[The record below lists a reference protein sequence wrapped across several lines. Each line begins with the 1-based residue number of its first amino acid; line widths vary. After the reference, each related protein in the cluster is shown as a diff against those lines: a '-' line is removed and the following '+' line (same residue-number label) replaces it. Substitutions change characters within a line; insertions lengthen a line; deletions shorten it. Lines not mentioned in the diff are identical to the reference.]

1 VHQAELNL
9 GQTVIRSRVTGI
21 IGKKTVEVGQNVSIV
36 QELLTVVQLD
46 DIWGHSRLQRNAAC

>member
-21 IGKKTVEVGQNVSIV
+21 IGQKTVEVGQSVSIV

-46 DIWGHSRLQRNAAC
+46 DIWGQSRLQRNAAC